1 MTFVFWEVIKPVLE
15 ILILWI
21 VFYQILVFF
30 EGTRAFQVF
39 KGIIYLLG
47 AFLLFQIL
55 GLDTLNWLLTKF
67 FAISIIALIII
78 FQQELRHGL
87 ARLGQQHL
95 FNFGLEESEIIA
107 LIDEIT
113 SASYRLARQKTG
125 CLIAIERETKLKTYI
140 ESGIEIDAQI
150 SSELIQSIFTQK
162 SPIHDGGIITR
173 GNRIAAVSCLFPLS
187 DNPNFS
193 KIIGTR
199 HRAALGITEQTDAI
213 VIMVSEET
221 GEISVACD
229 GRFIPVVNRERLVNI
244 LKDLLIPETKEKKEK
259 QQSEQTTV
267 S

>member
-1 MTFVFWEVIKPVLE
+1 MTFVFWEVFKPTLE

-47 AFLLFQIL
+47 AFFLFQIF

-67 FAISIIALIII
+67 FAISIIALMII

-95 FNFGLEESEIIA
+95 FNFGLEESEIVD
-107 LIDEIT
+107 LVDEIT
-113 SASYRLARQKTG
+113 SASYRLARQKVG
-125 CLIAIERETKLKTYI
+125 CLIAIERETKLKAYI
-140 ESGIEIDAQI
+140 ESGIALEAKI
-150 SSELIQSIFTQK
+150 SSELIQSIFTPK

-173 GNRIAAVSCLFPLS
+173 GTRIAAASCLFPLS

-199 HRAALGITEQTDAI
+199 HRAALGITEQTDAV

-244 LKDLLIPETKEKKEK
+244 LKDLLIPEIKDKKEK
-259 QQSEQTTV
+259 QKKAQIAS
-267 S
+267 